1 MAAIAAAGVAAICVD
16 SFAARGWS
24 RTRALATVCTGVE
37 LPGHQRAGDILAS
50 LWGVARMEAID
61 SGRLALAGWSH
72 GGWSIMDLMTMALE
86 RPGEARIADPDSAL
100 LRGVKALVLAYPYC
114 GPGALTQLRAWRRA
128 PDVLA
133 FVGERDLVAHPALC
147 RRAFRIAERG
157 GARVESWY
165 PDATHAFDEDGNAFS
180 AFRFD
185 AALAAE
191 AGGRVA
197 RFVAARLNPPSPSWG
212 GQIAKRSGGGV

>member
-1 MAAIAAAGVAAICVD
+1 MAAIAKGGVAAISVD

-24 RTRALATVCTGVE
+24 RTRALATVCIGVE

-50 LWGVARMEAID
+50 LWGVARMDAID

-86 RPGEARIADPDSAL
+86 RSGEARIADPDPAL
-100 LRGVKALVLAYPYC
+100 LRGVRVLVLAYPYC
-114 GPGALTQLRAWRRA
+114 GPGALTQLRAWRHA

-147 RRAFRIAERG
+147 RRAFRAAQRS
-157 GARVESWY
+157 GARLESWY
-165 PDATHAFDEDGNAFS
+165 PDATHAFDEDGNELS

-191 AGGRVA
+191 AEGRVA
-197 RFVAARLNPPSPSWG
+197 QFVAARLTL
-212 GQIAKRSGGGV
+212 